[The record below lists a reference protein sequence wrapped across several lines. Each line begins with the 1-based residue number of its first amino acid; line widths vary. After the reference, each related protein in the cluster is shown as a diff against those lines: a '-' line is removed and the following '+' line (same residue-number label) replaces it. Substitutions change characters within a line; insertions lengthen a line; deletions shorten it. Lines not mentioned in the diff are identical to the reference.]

1 LAILGLEGDYIEE
14 DYREEEL
21 SFSSTFY
28 FVEMLITII
37 YYYNKFIS
45 KKYTQQNYN
54 KLNIL

>member
-21 SFSSTFY
+21 SFSSTFD

>member
-1 LAILGLEGDYIEE
+1 MAILGLEGDYIEE

-21 SFSSTFY
+21 SFSSTFD